1 MPLNFMGIESCT
13 SMVLTRTKPPIV
25 VRPAMMSRAASHITT
40 VMPMVK
46 ITACPA
52 FSTASET

>member
-1 MPLNFMGIESCT
+1 MPMKLSGMESWI
-13 SMVLTRTKPPIV
+13 SMVFTRTNPPSV

-46 ITACPA
+46 IKA
-52 FSTASET
+52 